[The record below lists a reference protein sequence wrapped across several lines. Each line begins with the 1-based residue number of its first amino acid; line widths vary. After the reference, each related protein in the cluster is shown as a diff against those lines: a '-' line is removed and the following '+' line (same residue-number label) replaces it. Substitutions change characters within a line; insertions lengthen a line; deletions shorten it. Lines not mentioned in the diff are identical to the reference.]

1 MEHSMTIPTSTLAAV
16 LTEHG
21 AALELQELPLPERVE
36 PGAALVRITCTT
48 LCGTDIEIWAGKMSF
63 PGMLPR
69 VLGHEMVGEIVAVG
83 EGTVDA
89 VGEPLAVGD
98 RIGWSESVCGECF
111 GCTVLRQPVAC
122 SKRGYGFLQRSDVPP
137 YATAGL
143 SEYAYATPGAQKLR
157 LPAEV
162 KDTWAS
168 AAGCAAKT
176 VLRAFERAGGVR
188 PGSRVVVQG
197 SGALGLFAT
206 AVASISGA
214 GTVITVGAPAAR
226 LELARRFGA
235 DHTVDIGAPD
245 DARSGSEATVARVLE
260 LTGGQGADLVLDF
273 AGAPSIGPEAIGMA
287 AQRGTFV
294 VVGSTGPT
302 GEPFPL
308 SAIMGKEL
316 TVVGSLNG
324 DVSDY
329 YRSIEF
335 FRTFADRFPW
345 DELFSAPCGLE
356 EASDRIA
363 DMHRLGE
370 VKAVIDPRITNR

>member
-1 MEHSMTIPTSTLAAV
+1 
-16 LTEHG
+16 
-21 AALELQELPLPERVE
+21 
-36 PGAALVRITCTT
+36 
-48 LCGTDIEIWAGKMSF
+48 
-63 PGMLPR
+63 
-69 VLGHEMVGEIVAVG
+69 
-83 EGTVDA
+83 
-89 VGEPLAVGD
+89 
-98 RIGWSESVCGECF
+98 
-111 GCTVLRQPVAC
+111 
-122 SKRGYGFLQRSDVPP
+122 
-137 YATAGL
+137 
-143 SEYAYATPGAQKLR
+143 
-157 LPAEV
+157 
-162 KDTWAS
+162 
-168 AAGCAAKT
+168 
-176 VLRAFERAGGVR
+176 
-188 PGSRVVVQG
+188 
-197 SGALGLFAT
+197 
-206 AVASISGA
+206 
-214 GTVITVGAPAAR
+214 
-226 LELARRFGA
+226 
-235 DHTVDIGAPD
+235 
-245 DARSGSEATVARVLE
+245 VARVLE

>member
-1 MEHSMTIPTSTLAAV
+1 MTIPTSTRAAV
-16 LTEHG
+16 LVEHG
-21 AALELQELPLPERVE
+21 APLELQDLPLPETVE

-48 LCGTDIEIWAGKMSF
+48 LCGTDIEIWEGRMTF
-63 PGMLPR
+63 PGMLPM
-69 VLGHEMVGEIVAVG
+69 VLGHEMVGEVIAVG
-83 EGTVDA
+83 DGTVDA
-89 VGEPLAVGD
+89 LGSPIEVGD

-143 SEYAYATPGAQKLR
+143 AEYAYVTPGAQKLR
-157 LPAEV
+157 LPEEV

-176 VLRAFERAGGVR
+176 VLRAFDRAGGVR

-214 GTVITVGAPAAR
+214 AQVITVGAPASR
-226 LELARRFGA
+226 LALAERFGA
-235 DHTVDIGAPD
+235 THTVDIAG
-245 DARSGSEATVARVLE
+245 GSETTIARVQE
-260 LTGGQGADLVLDF
+260 LTGGRGADLILDF
-273 AGAPSIGPEAIGMA
+273 AGAPSIGPEAIAMA
-287 AQRGTFV
+287 AQRGVFA

-302 GEPFPL
+302 GDPFPI

-329 YRSIEF
+329 FRSIEF
-335 FRTFADRFPW
+335 FRAFADRFPW
-345 DELFSAPCGLE
+345 DELFSAPCGLA
-356 EASDRIA
+356 EASERIA
-363 DMHRLGE
+363 NMHALGE
-370 VKAVIDPRITNR
+370 VKAVIDPRITERAAEQSAER

>member
-1 MEHSMTIPTSTLAAV
+1 MEQSMTIPTTTLAAV
-16 LTEHG
+16 LTAHNEP
-21 AALELQELPLPERVE
+21 LTLQELPLPKTIE
-36 PGAALVRITCTT
+36 PGAALVQITCTT

-63 PGMLPR
+63 PGMLPM
-69 VLGHEMVGEIVAVG
+69 VLGHEMVGEVIAVG

-89 VGEPLAVGD
+89 LGAAIEIGD
-98 RIGWSESVCGECF
+98 RIGWSESVCGACF

-122 SKRGYGFLQRSDVPP
+122 SRRGYGFMQRSDVPP

-143 SEYAYATPGAQKLR
+143 SEYAYVTPGAQKLR
-157 LPAEV
+157 IPSEV

-176 VLRAFERAGGVR
+176 VLRAFDRAGGVR

-214 GTVITVGAPAAR
+214 GTVITVGAPAPR
-226 LELARRFGA
+226 LALAKRFGA
-235 DHTVDIGAPD
+235 THTVDIAG
-245 DARSGSEATVARVLE
+245 GSEASVASVLE
-260 LTGGQGADLVLDF
+260 YTNGQGADLVLDF

-287 AQRGTFV
+287 AQRGTLAI
-294 VVGSTGPT
+294 VGSTGPV
-302 GEPFPL
+302 GDPFPL

-335 FRTFADRFPW
+335 FRTFADRFAW
-345 DELFSAPCGLE
+345 DDLFSAPCGLH
-356 EASDRIA
+356 EASEKIA
-363 DMHRLGE
+363 NMHRLGE
-370 VKAVIDPRITNR
+370 VKAVIDPRIARA